1 MYEIRVCK
9 QPAGATTHA
18 TDMSIDTALFV
29 KVDPDAVLPCKA
41 HLDDVGL
48 DVTVIRFH
56 SRLTST
62 TVMYDTGLQL
72 RAPPGMHAE
81 LIARS
86 SMVKHGLAL
95 ANAVGVIDPG
105 YTGNLLVALTKT
117 DPHMPD
123 PVLPL
128 RCCQLVFRRT
138 LHVRPVQVERF
149 EEATE
154 RGVGGFGSTDAV
166 RRL

>member
-1 MYEIRVCK
+1 
-9 QPAGATTHA
+9 
-18 TDMSIDTALFV
+18 MSIDTALFV
-29 KVDPDAVLPCKA
+29 KVDPDAVLPGKA
-41 HLDDVGL
+41 HGDDVGL

-62 TVMYDTGLQL
+62 TVMYDTGLRM

-86 SMVKHGLAL
+86 SLVKHGLAL

-138 LHVRPVQVERF
+138 LPVRAAQVERF
-149 EEATE
+149 DTTTDISE
-154 RGVGGFGSTDAV
+154 RGIGGFGSTDAV
-166 RRL
+166 PRL